1 MTTINNYEII
11 LSARKTGISFRKRRE
26 IDAEKSLAS
35 AAAAFVL
42 GAGALGGTALA
53 GELVDGGMW
62 EHGKGGGRVWSNYH
76 HPSVNHGS
84 SVNGHQ
90 YVDSGCQP
98 ANTWARAQAS
108 SRWLGADGVY
118 YRLC

>member
-42 GAGALGGTALA
+42 GASALGGTALA
-53 GELVDGGMW
+53 GELVDGGDV
-62 EHGKGGGRVWSNYH
+62 GTR
-76 HPSVNHGS
+76 
-84 SVNGHQ
+84 
-90 YVDSGCQP
+90 
-98 ANTWARAQAS
+98 
-108 SRWLGADGVY
+108 
-118 YRLC
+118 